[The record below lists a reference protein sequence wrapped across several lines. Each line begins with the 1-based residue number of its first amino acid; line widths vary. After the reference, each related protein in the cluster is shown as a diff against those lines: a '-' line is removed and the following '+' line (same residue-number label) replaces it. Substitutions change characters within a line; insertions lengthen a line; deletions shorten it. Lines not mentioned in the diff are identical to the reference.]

1 VSGTGPKNTKGGV
14 IVSNEQAPSNQSN
27 RRKFNRL
34 NRSYVI
40 SYVPVKNGEL
50 KYDVSQTKDLSEGG
64 LSFISDKSFEKGT
77 ILKIKLKLPEF
88 LDYVIVQA
96 QVVNSTQ
103 RARSI
108 IYETRASFIA
118 VEQKIKDSIK
128 RLANYE

>member
-1 VSGTGPKNTKGGV
+1 MS
-14 IVSNEQAPSNQSN
+14 SEQESSNQSN
-27 RRKFNRL
+27 RRKFKRI
-34 NRSYVI
+34 NRSYIV
-40 SYVPVKNGEL
+40 SYTPVKNGEL
-50 KYDVSQTKDLSEGG
+50 KYNVSQTKDLSEGG

>member
-1 VSGTGPKNTKGGV
+1 MSGTGPKNTKGGV